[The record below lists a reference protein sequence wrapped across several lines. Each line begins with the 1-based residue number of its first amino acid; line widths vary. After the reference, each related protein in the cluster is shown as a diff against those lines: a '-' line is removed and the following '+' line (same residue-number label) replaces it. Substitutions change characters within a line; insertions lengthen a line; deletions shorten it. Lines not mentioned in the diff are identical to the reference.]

1 MDLIE
6 MTRNLGRAIQ
16 KEDFYLNYTQAKNDA
31 DADETLQNLI
41 GEFNLKR
48 IAINHEAC
56 KEDRDEDKLKTL
68 NEEMR
73 TLYSDI
79 MSNEHMVAYNSAK
92 EEYDRVMQRV
102 LAIIN
107 QCAQGEDPDTTD
119 FSEDCTHDCS
129 TCGGCH

>member
-16 KEDFYLNYTQAKNDA
+16 KEDFYLNYTQAKADA

-48 IAINHEAC
+48 IAINREAC

-79 MSNEHMVAYNSAK
+79 MSNERMLAYNHAK
-92 EEYDRVMQRV
+92 EDYDHVMQRV

-119 FSEDCTHDCS
+119 YSDDCTHDCS

>member
-1 MDLIE
+1 
-6 MTRNLGRAIQ
+6 MTP
-16 KEDFYLNYTQAKNDA
+16 
-31 DADETLQNLI
+31 DEALQNLI

-79 MSNEHMVAYNSAK
+79 MSNEHMIAYNSAK
-92 EEYDRVMQRV
+92 EDFDHVMQRV

-119 FSEDCTHDCS
+119 YSDDCTHDCS

>member
-16 KEDFYLNYTQAKNDA
+16 KEDFYLNYTQAKTDA
-31 DADETLQNLI
+31 DADEALQNLI

-79 MSNEHMVAYNSAK
+79 MSNEHMIAYNSAK
-92 EEYDRVMQRV
+92 EDFDHVMQRV

-107 QCAQGEDPDTTD
+107 QCA
-119 FSEDCTHDCS
+119 
-129 TCGGCH
+129 